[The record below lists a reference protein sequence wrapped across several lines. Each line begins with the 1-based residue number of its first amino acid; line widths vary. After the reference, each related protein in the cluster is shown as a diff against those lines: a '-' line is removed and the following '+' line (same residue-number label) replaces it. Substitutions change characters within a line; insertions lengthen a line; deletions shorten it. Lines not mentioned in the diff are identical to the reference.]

1 MKGGLMEE
9 KEVVVVLPVM
19 LQRQAKAAALEGVTL
34 RAWIAEALEEK
45 LERSRSVVSA

>member
-1 MKGGLMEE
+1 MEEE

-19 LQRQAKAAALEGVTL
+19 IHRRAKADAAIKGVTL

-45 LERSRSVVSA
+45 LERSKTVVSA